1 VAEALP
7 VDGSNCKGVFTMNT
21 NFAATEEMWPI
32 DRLKPHPNNART
44 HPEEQIGLLVGSF
57 AQYGVTQPFLVDE
70 NGTILAGHGKYLA
83 ARRMGLKE
91 VPVKVLRGLTETQK
105 RAYLIADNQ
114 IAMNADWDPQKLRS
128 ELEALEKELF
138 DLPTLGFGPQELDRI
153 LSDLEPESLVNEDDV
168 PRTPALA
175 VTVAGDVVVLGRH
188 RLLCGDATQS
198 ESFARVLE
206 GRLADMVFTDPPY
219 NVHYTQKSRNQV
231 RQIVNDDLGA
241 QFEQFL
247 HAACVQLL
255 SVSRGAVYLCMSS
268 SELHTLYKAFTQAG
282 GHWSTFVIWDKGQF
296 SLGKSD
302 FQRVFEP
309 ILYGW
314 KQGQA
319 HYWCGSRKEADVW
332 HVAKPKCNALHPTMK
347 PVALIE
353 RAIRNSSR
361 RGDLVLDPFG
371 GSGSTLIAC
380 EKTGRAARLIELEP
394 QYVDVTIRR
403 WEKYT
408 GQEARMESDG
418 RSFATVADERL
429 RPAA

>member
-1 VAEALP
+1 
-7 VDGSNCKGVFTMNT
+7 MNT
-21 NFAATEEMWPI
+21 NHDAHEEMWPI
-32 DRLKPHPNNART
+32 DGLKPHPDNARS
-44 HPEEQIGLLVGSF
+44 HPEEQISLLVGSF
-57 AQYGVTQPFLVDE
+57 EQYGITQPFLVDE

-83 ARRMGLKE
+83 ARRMGVE
-91 VPVKVLRGLTETQK
+91 QVPVKVLRGLSEVQK

-114 IAMNADWDPQKLRS
+114 IALSADWDPQKLRS

-138 DLPTLGFGPQELDRI
+138 DLPALGFSAQELDRI
-153 LSDLEPESLVNEDDV
+153 LFDLEPEKLVNEDDV
-168 PRTPALA
+168 PRPPA
-175 VTVAGDVVVLGRH
+175 VTVTVPGDVVVMGRH
-188 RLLCGDATQS
+188 RLLCGDSTQS
-198 ESFARVLE
+198 ESFESVLE
-206 GRLADMVFTDPPY
+206 GRLADLVFTDPPY
-219 NVHYTQKSRNQV
+219 NVNYKQKSRNQLP
-231 RQIVNDDLGA
+231 QIANDDLGP

-247 HAACVQLL
+247 HAACVQILAA
-255 SVSRGAVYLCMSS
+255 SRGAVYLCMSS
-268 SELHTLYKAFTQAG
+268 SELHTLYKSFTEAG

-296 SLGKSD
+296 TLGRSD
-302 FQRVFEP
+302 MQRAFEP

-314 KQGQA
+314 KQGQD
-319 HYWCGSRKEADVW
+319 HYWCGSRKEPDLW
-332 HVAKPKCNALHPTMK
+332 HVPKPQNNPLHPTTK

-394 QYVDVTIRR
+394 QYVDVTVRR

-418 RSFATVADERL
+418 RTFAVVAGERL
-429 RPAA
+429 RLAA